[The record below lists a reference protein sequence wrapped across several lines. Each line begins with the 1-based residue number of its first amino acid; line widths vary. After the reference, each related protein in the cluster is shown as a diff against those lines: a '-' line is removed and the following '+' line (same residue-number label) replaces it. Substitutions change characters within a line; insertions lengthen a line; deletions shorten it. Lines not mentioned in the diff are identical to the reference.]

1 MTDRA
6 ILGRVMLAFDG
17 ETLPDWVADRLAEAP
32 AAGMT
37 VFRHFNVRS
46 PGQMRELTEAFQQA
60 GAASGGAVVQRS
72 APVPM
77 LVAADQEGGQLLA
90 LGDGPT
96 AFAGNMALGA
106 VGDAVLAE
114 RVGEAVGREARAMG
128 VNVVY
133 APVMDVATNPTNP
146 ALGIRSFG
154 DDAAEVGRLGAALV
168 RGLQRAGVASGIKHF
183 PGLGEAA
190 VDTHHG
196 VATVGGSRERMTTV
210 ELVPFRAGIEAGA
223 RLVMSAHVAAPA
235 LADGSMRP
243 ATLSR
248 AVMTGV
254 LRSELGFDGVSI
266 TDALDMGAIAQ
277 GPGQGADIIA
287 AAQAGVDLFLCS
299 PDRDALARIE
309 GTLVDAA
316 ERGHIDASAVAASLA
331 RVDGL
336 RRWLGSVGPTP
347 DLAVVGCA
355 EHRALSRE
363 LAERSMTLVR
373 DDAGRLPLRL
383 PAEATILAV
392 MPTPTD
398 LTPADTSSVV
408 APGLAR
414 ALRARHG
421 RVEELVVPIAPGGR
435 GHRGRPAACARRGLR
450 RRRDDRFGAASGPG
464 RAGRRAGGDRHADDR
479 GRPAHAVGRRDL
491 PGRRHGRVH
500 LLDPARLARRARRGV
515 VRRDPVRRPTPGRG
529 RWRRVAG
536 ATMTAR

>member
-1 MTDRA
+1 VTDRA

-17 ETLPDWVADRLAEAP
+17 ETLPDWVAQRLAEAP

-46 PGQMRELTEAFQQA
+46 PGQMRELMEAFQRA
-60 GAASGGAVVQRS
+60 GAAVLRS
-72 APVPM
+72 AAGPM

-106 VGDAVLAE
+106 VGDADLAE

-154 DDAAEVGRLGAALV
+154 DDAAEVGRLGAAMV

-210 ELVPFRAGIEAGA
+210 ELVPFRAGVEAGA

-243 ATLSR
+243 ATLTR

-277 GPGQGADIIA
+277 GQGQGADIIA

-299 PDRDALARIE
+299 PDRDALGRIE

-316 ERGHIDASAVAASLA
+316 DHGHIDASAVAASLA
-331 RVDGL
+331 RVEGL
-336 RRWLGSVGPTP
+336 RRWLGAVGPLP

-355 EHRALSRE
+355 EHRTLSRE

-383 PAEATILAV
+383 PADATILAV

-414 ALRARHG
+414 ALRARHS
-421 RVEELVVPIAPGGR
+421 RVEELVVPIAPGDADVAAALERAHAADLVVVGTIDSVR
-435 GHRGRPAACARRGLR
+435 HPGQAGLVDALAATGTPAIAVALRTPWDVATYPGAVTAACTYSILPDSLDALAAAL
-450 RRRDDRFGAASGPG
+450 FGAIPF
-464 RAGRRAGGDRHADDR
+464 AGRLPVAVDGVESRASNS
-479 GRPAHAVGRRDL
+479 
-491 PGRRHGRVH
+491 
-500 LLDPARLARRARRGV
+500 AR
-515 VRRDPVRRPTPGRG
+515 
-529 RWRRVAG
+529 
-536 ATMTAR
+536 